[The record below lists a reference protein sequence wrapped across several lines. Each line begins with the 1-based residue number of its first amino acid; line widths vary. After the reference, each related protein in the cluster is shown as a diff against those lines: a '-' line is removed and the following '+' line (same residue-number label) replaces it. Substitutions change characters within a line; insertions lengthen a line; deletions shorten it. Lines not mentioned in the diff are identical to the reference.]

1 MSMFSNLM
9 TSLADGAATQA
20 SLLDIIEPD
29 RSVVPQAHFVEW
41 FSGQVLD
48 SVWTINNNGSG
59 GSSNMVDTIGEGF
72 NITTLAGLNDGLNI
86 NFSPFRQYNFD
97 AAICFGIMR
106 PVEQADG
113 LTFLGFNNGE
123 AGGTVTFAEV
133 GKDGFN
139 SAEFVLETQDNGG
152 VITIVNTSISTDL
165 DFHRHQI
172 ELLDTNALYTLDGIL
187 EATSTAT
194 LPTSKMSPEFRGVNR
209 VAAVRSFRYKYL
221 EAFNT

>member
-9 TSLADGAATQA
+9 SSLADGAATQD

-29 RSVVPQAHFVEW
+29 RSVVPQAHFIDW
-41 FSGQVLD
+41 LNGDQLD
-48 SVWTINNNGSG
+48 PVWSIVNNGAG
-59 GSSNMVDTIGEGF
+59 GTSNMVDAIGEGF

-86 NFSPFRQYNFD
+86 TFGDFRQYNFE
-97 AAICFGIMR
+97 AAICFGVMR

-113 LTFLGFNNGE
+113 LCFLGFHNE
-123 AGGTVTFAEV
+123 SATFDRFAEV

-139 SAEFVLETQDNGG
+139 SAEFVLETQDGG
-152 VITIVNTSISTDL
+152 AITIVNTSISTDI

-194 LPTSKMSPEFRGVNR
+194 LPTVRLQPLFRGVNR
-209 VAAVRSFRYKYL
+209 VAAVRSFRYKYI
-221 EAFNT
+221 EAYNT